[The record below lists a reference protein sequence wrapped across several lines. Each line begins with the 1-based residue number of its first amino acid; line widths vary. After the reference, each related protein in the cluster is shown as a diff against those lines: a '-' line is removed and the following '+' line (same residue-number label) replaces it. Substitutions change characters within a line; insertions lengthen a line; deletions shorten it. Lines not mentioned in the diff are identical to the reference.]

1 MFGEIMFAIGKI
13 IFSIKTSV
21 YLLESLIEN
30 YFDLSGKFCENDE
43 HICILI
49 NFIIYLFLR

>member
-1 MFGEIMFAIGKI
+1 MFAEIMFAIGKI

-30 YFDLSGKFCENDE
+30 YFDLSGKFRENNGQV
-43 HICILI
+43 C
-49 NFIIYLFLR
+49 NYS